1 METIIIQT
9 KNAKE
14 IELVQSFLKQ
24 NKIKSRILTD
34 EEKEDIVLGKLMEET
49 NYDDV
54 IDTNTFLNNLRN

>member
-9 KNAKE
+9 KNAKK

-49 NYDDV
+49 NYGDV